1 MNLSLIDWR
10 VRFALSRLWM
20 PIEPIVYDS
29 KFNPGDVTDYYER
42 YLVTREIKG
51 YRLWHI
57 SFFVFDSLKIKKLY
71 LFSDKAFAVEIA
83 KAGKDNKYYYFK
95 KNMKNLDDYPIHL
108 SFIKLTILRT
118 ISVLLGVAVVTLFE
132 NYYYTTALSIKPAV
146 IHLSHRAVNK
156 FIKDCTTEKQSYR
169 WNLPLPLPNSP
180 PASKNSCDRTLE

>member
-29 KFNPGDVTDYYER
+29 RFNPGDVTDYYER
-42 YLVTREIKG
+42 YLVTREIRG

-57 SFFVFDSLKIKKLY
+57 SFFISDSLKIKKLE

-83 KAGKDNKYYYFK
+83 RAATDNKYYLINK
-95 KNMKNLDDYPIHL
+95 RIKSLPNYPINL
-108 SFIKLTILRT
+108 SLIKLTILT
-118 ISVLLGVAVVTLFE
+118 NVSVLLGVAAVTLFE

-146 IHLSHRAVNK
+146 VRLSHIAVNR
-156 FIKDCTTEKQSYR
+156 FIKNCTTEKQSFR
-169 WNLPLPLPNSP
+169 WNLPLPLTNSP
-180 PASKNSCDRTLE
+180 TALKNSCDRTLE

>member
-83 KAGKDNKYYYFK
+83 KVATDNKYYFFNK
-95 KNMKNLDDYPIHL
+95 SIKNLEDYPIHL
-108 SFIKLTILRT
+108 SFTKMTILRS
-118 ISVLLGVAVVTLFE
+118 ISALLGVAVVTLFE
-132 NYYYTTALSIKPAV
+132 NYYYMTALSIKPAV
-146 IHLSHRAVNK
+146 IHLSH
-156 FIKDCTTEKQSYR
+156 
-169 WNLPLPLPNSP
+169 
-180 PASKNSCDRTLE
+180 

>member
-57 SFFVFDSLKIKKLY
+57 SFFVFDSLKIKKLE
-71 LFSDKAFAVEIA
+71 LFSDKAFAVKIA
-83 KAGKDNKYYYFK
+83 RAATDNKHHLINK
-95 KNMKNLDDYPIHL
+95 SIKSLHDYPINL
-108 SFIKLTILRT
+108 SLIKLSILSNV
-118 ISVLLGVAVVTLFE
+118 SVLLGVAAVTLFE
-132 NYYYTTALSIKPAV
+132 NYYYTIALSIKPAV
-146 IHLSHRAVNK
+146 IHLSHIAVNK
-156 FIKDCTTEKQSYR
+156 FIKNCPAEEQSYR
-169 WNLPLPLPNSP
+169 WNLALPLTNFSTT
-180 PASKNSCDRTLE
+180 SKNSCDHTLE